1 VNLDMM
7 LYVLISY
14 FLGSIPFGLILTKLA
29 TGKNLKMQG
38 SHNIGATNA
47 ARIAG
52 PLVGIA
58 TLILDV
64 AKGFICVF
72 VVERLG
78 YSAELAA
85 ICGLVAFLGHCF
97 PVWLRFSGGKGVAT
111 GLGVFAAISWWL
123 VLFAITAFIA
133 GYIITRQVG
142 GGSLFAALVSIVV
155 SIFVIDSTII
165 RAVVVMIAII
175 TIVRHRDNMRR
186 ILSGMGT
193 SLLLL
198 FCACATV
205 GRISPQALELE
216 RQCMQSL
223 AAADYDGANS
233 RCELCLEYDENVAE
247 CLNGLGLVELAKGNQ
262 DKAKERFAKAIQVNP
277 SLGQARNNLGAIFFK
292 KGEYK
297 EALTLY
303 LAALHIDPGYE
314 DARYNTGLC
323 YLKIGQQ
330 AARAGNTSQA
340 RVDFAEARSHYQK
353 LLVVNPESAGA
364 HRDLGLLEGYL
375 AELDSKDDE
384 SFRRRIASAATHF
397 KSCLQIE
404 PKSEA
409 CHESYGQNLLF
420 QKQFDEALYHF
431 VQCLGENKDSP
442 VCLEGLDLA
451 YQGAQTKDKALVRYL
466 GLLKDKPNHA
476 EGHFG
481 YCVALF
487 GKSLNEQAVQECNK
501 ALELDKSMC
510 DAHYQLA
517 MHYKKVLNSQDALEH
532 CRSYLLCDNKSQKS
546 NQQKACQKVMTAM
559 NGL

>member
-1 VNLDMM
+1 MM
-7 LYVLISY
+7 LYILMSY

-47 ARIAG
+47 TRIAG
-52 PLVGIA
+52 PWVGVA

-64 AKGFICVF
+64 AKGFLCVF
-72 VVERLG
+72 VVGKLG
-78 YSAELAA
+78 VGDEVAA
-85 ICGLVAFLGHCF
+85 FCGLAAFLGHCF
-97 PVWLRFSGGKGVAT
+97 PVWLNFSGGKGVAT
-111 GLGVFAAISWWL
+111 GLGVFAALSWWL
-123 VLFAITAFIA
+123 VLSAMLAFVA
-133 GYIITRQVG
+133 GYVITRQVG
-142 GGSLFAALVSIVV
+142 GGSLLAAVVSIVA
-155 SIFVIDSTII
+155 SIFVVDSPTI
-165 RAVVVMIAII
+165 RAVVVVIAII
-175 TIVRHRDNMRR
+175 VIVRHRENMRR
-186 ILSGMGT
+186 ILSGTGISLM
-193 SLLLL
+193 LLLG
-198 FCACATV
+198 ACATT
-205 GRISPQALELE
+205 GKISPHALELE

-277 SLGQARNNLGAIFFK
+277 NLGQARNNLGAIFFK
-292 KGEYK
+292 KGDYK

-303 LAALHIDPGYE
+303 LSALHIDPGYE
-314 DARYNTGLC
+314 DARYNAGLC
-323 YLKIGQQ
+323 YMKIGQQ
-330 AARAGNTSQA
+330 TARSGNAAQA
-340 RVDFAEARSHYQK
+340 RKDFAEARSHYQK
-353 LLVVNPESAGA
+353 LLVMNPESAGA

-375 AELDSKDDE
+375 AELDFKDDE
-384 SFRRRIASAATHF
+384 SFRKRLASAANHF
-397 KSCLQIE
+397 KDCLKAD
-404 PKSEA
+404 PKNET

-451 YQGAQTKDKALVRYL
+451 YQGAQTKDKALIRYL
-466 GLLKDKPNHA
+466 GLLKSKPNHA

-487 GKSLNEQAVQECNK
+487 DKSLNEQAVSECNK
-501 ALELDKSMC
+501 ALELDKTMC

-517 MHYKKVLNSQDALEH
+517 MHYKKVLNSADALEH
-532 CRSYLLCDNKSQKS
+532 CRSYLVCENKSQKS
-546 NQQKACQKVMTAM
+546 NQQKACQRVVTAL